1 VKGKNNAQN
10 NKEFQSVTRLVT
22 TPADN
27 TNKTETNNESEN
39 MTKNTIITET
49 VGNPQRDCMND
60 IIRKTDQVTGKVVFL
75 GTRREFMET
84 VGTDANLR
92 A

>member
-1 VKGKNNAQN
+1 VKGKNNDQN
-10 NKEFQSVTRLVT
+10 NKEFQSVTRRVT
-22 TPADN
+22 TPPDN
-27 TNKTETNNESEN
+27 TNKTETNNESEK

-60 IIRKTDQVTGKVVFL
+60 IIRKTDQATGKVVFL

-84 VGTDANLR
+84 VGTDASLGV
-92 A
+92 